1 MIFANE
7 QRGKLKEEQPD
18 LKFGKS
24 SSLLSQN
31 SNH

>member
-18 LKFGKS
+18 LKFGMS
-24 SSLLSQN
+24 ISLPTHDY
-31 SNH
+31 NH